1 MKTVIEWI
9 NKSLH
14 QSVPEI
20 LLSPFQKRLIPG
32 RKAIKSL
39 RARADAKRSFAE
51 KIADF
56 MTRALGSF
64 WFFAFNVIL
73 FTIWIWINLGL
84 HPNIEAFDPFP
95 FGLLTMA
102 VSLEAI
108 ILAIF
113 VLISQNREQKIN
125 NLREEIDLQ
134 VDLITESELTKLM
147 EIVILI
153 AKKNGIDLSKDE
165 ELKEMLKTL
174 DKQKIEKALAGEIKI

>member
-51 KIADF
+51 KIAGF

-64 WFFAFNVIL
+64 WFFAFN
-73 FTIWIWINLGL
+73 
-84 HPNIEAFDPFP
+84 
-95 FGLLTMA
+95 
-102 VSLEAI
+102 
-108 ILAIF
+108 
-113 VLISQNREQKIN
+113 EQFY
-125 NLREEIDLQ
+125 
-134 VDLITESELTKLM
+134 
-147 EIVILI
+147 
-153 AKKNGIDLSKDE
+153 A
-165 ELKEMLKTL
+165 
-174 DKQKIEKALAGEIKI
+174 